1 MKNTIIYH
9 NPRCSKSRQTLALL
23 EEQGVAFE
31 VVEYLKHP
39 LDATT
44 LKHLQ
49 DCLGIDNA
57 LKMMR
62 PKEAEFKVAGLSME
76 SNDDTLITAITQ
88 HPKLLERPI
97 VLHNGKAIIG
107 RPPENV
113 LTLFS

>member
-39 LDATT
+39 LDVTA

-49 DCLGIDNA
+49 DCTGIDNA

-62 PKEAEFKVAGLSME
+62 HKKLS
-76 SNDDTLITAITQ
+76 S
-88 HPKLLERPI
+88 K
-97 VLHNGKAIIG
+97 
-107 RPPENV
+107 
-113 LTLFS
+113 S